1 MGNMRTKN
9 EIKQLESIM
18 YRTVN
23 KSMLSALSGLKN
35 EIKAEIKKELQES
48 TLEHQDLQTE
58 NNESFH
64 EESESSTENTYNGF
78 REFVDAEF
86 GKIRIVNINNEPWFV
101 GKDVALSLGYK
112 DTSDA
117 LKKHVDNED
126 KLTRRFTDSGQ
137 SRQMYVI
144 NESGLYALIFG
155 SKLES
160 AKRFK
165 HWVTSDVLPTIR
177 STGFYYVTGVN
188 RDSYMIEDPIERA
201 DRWKEEYEE
210 KQQLKQEKEKLEQEK
225 ILFLEERIESAP
237 KIAFHDAVSAASAE
251 KENQITVGQLS
262 ALLHKEGIFTKGRNR
277 LFEDLRN
284 YGYLCRT
291 IGEWNKP
298 TQKMID
304 KGYMTYKE
312 SYDHRKKVMQFQPF
326 ITGKGQIFFANEFL
340 FYKKYQEEKEKER
353 EKYLHKS

>member
-1 MGNMRTKN
+1 MKGDSFMNEN
-9 EIKQLESIM
+9 EIQKIALAVVSLLNTNHVE
-18 YRTVN
+18 N
-23 KSMLSALSGLKN
+23 KSDEVCSEKETQT
-35 EIKAEIKKELQES
+35 EIK
-48 TLEHQDLQTE
+48 
-58 NNESFH
+58 
-64 EESESSTENTYNGF
+64 YNGF
-78 REFVDAEF
+78 REFNDTEF
-86 GKIRIVNINNEPWFV
+86 GIIRTVNINNEPWFV
-101 GKDVALSLGYK
+101 GKDVAEALGYA
-112 DTSDA
+112 DTFGA

-126 KLTRRFTDSGQ
+126 KLVCRIDSAGQRRNAT
-137 SRQMYVI
+137 VI

-165 HWVTSDVLPTIR
+165 HWVTNEVLPTLR
-177 STGFYYVTGVN
+177 STGFYYVTGVS

-210 KQQLKQEKEKLEQEK
+210 KQKLKLEKEKLEQEK

-237 KIAFHDAVSAASAE
+237 KIAFHDAVSAAGAE

-326 ITGKGQIFFANEFL
+326 ITGKGQVFFANEFL
-340 FYKKYQEEKEKER
+340 FYKNRQEEEEKER
-353 EKYLHKS
+353 AKYLHKS